1 MTMKKFLKTCCV
13 LTALLTSTAFF
24 ACAPNS
30 EGGQTDFINPV
41 FSPVFADPCIIRGDD
56 GTFYAYAT
64 EDYGNYGGEDRIGY
78 LPILKS
84 ENLVEWEYVGDVFSA
99 ETKPSWGSSQS
110 GTWAPDIVKIG
121 NVYNLYYSLSVW
133 DDGNPGIG
141 VCTADSPE
149 GPWRDRGMILSSET
163 SGVKNSIDS
172 YTFLYEDS
180 VYMIWGSF
188 FGLYMIELDSTGLKI
203 KEGAKPQLIGGNSN
217 LSDFEAA
224 YMIERDGYYYLFL
237 SLGHCCLGIQST
249 YYVNVVRSR
258 SPLGPWEDRDGD
270 LLLNRGTLGELVIKG
285 SEEVMG
291 PGHNC
296 AIRDDGGDWW
306 IVYHGYET
314 KYVLGN
320 YGSSPRRSLFIDKLL
335 WDEDGFPYVDGYKAS
350 YERIAVPHIQS
361 K

>member
-1 MTMKKFLKTCCV
+1 MKKFLKTTCV
-13 LTALLTSTAFF
+13 LTALLTSAVFCSCG
-24 ACAPNS
+24 AEEAPS
-30 EGGQTDFINPV
+30 EYTNPV
-41 FSPVFADPCIIRGDD
+41 FSPVFADPCIIRADD

-99 ETKPSWGSSQS
+99 ETKPSWGSGQS
-110 GTWAPDIVKIG
+110 GTWAPDIIKIG
-121 NVYNLYYSLSVW
+121 STYNLYYSLSVW

-141 VCTADSPE
+141 VCTADSPA

-163 SGVKNSIDS
+163 SGVNNSIDS
-172 YTFLYEDS
+172 YTFVYEDG

-188 FGLYMIELDSTGLKI
+188 HGLYMIALESDGLSV
-203 KEGAKPQLIGGNSN
+203 KEGAVPQLIGGTANS
-217 LSDFEAA
+217 SDFEAA
-224 YMIERDGYYYLFL
+224 YMIEREGYYYLFL

-258 SPLGPWEDRDGD
+258 SPLGPWEDRKGNGI
-270 LLLNRGTLGELVIKG
+270 LNRGTVGELVVKG
-285 SEEVMG
+285 SEDIMG

-296 AIRDDGGDWW
+296 AIQDDNGDWW
-306 IVYHGYET
+306 LVYHGYET

-335 WDEDGFPYVDGYKAS
+335 WDEDGFPYLEGYKAS
-350 YERIAVPHIQS
+350 YGQTAAPYIAE